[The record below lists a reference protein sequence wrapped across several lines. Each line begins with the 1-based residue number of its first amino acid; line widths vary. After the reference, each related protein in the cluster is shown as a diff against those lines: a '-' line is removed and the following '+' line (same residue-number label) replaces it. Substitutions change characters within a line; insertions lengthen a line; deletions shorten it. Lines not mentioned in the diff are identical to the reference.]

1 MLSCGALTGHF
12 DFKHG
17 RPLLSRNKQ
26 VIIPDVVRYT
36 VEHRFV
42 IDPLLSRK
50 QPSKVDPRD
59 HLPVLR
65 RYTRNPIGVPDV
77 SVDIALDIFE
87 FVELVNKF
95 LSVPDDNV
103 MSLIKGVRAAKAKDC
118 GAVAGDKFVCGASHT
133 PAFAIVVK
141 LPHEDTRWH
150 PRDYLCRGS
159 GQHFQ
164 PH

>member
-42 IDPLLSRK
+42 SDPLASRK

-59 HLPVLR
+59 HMPVFR

-77 SVDIALDIFE
+77 SPASVEVPLPAGQISPDCFSLVDG
-87 FVELVNKF
+87 N
-95 LSVPDDNV
+95 S
-103 MSLIKGVRAAKAKDC
+103 
-118 GAVAGDKFVCGASHT
+118 GAS
-133 PAFAIVVK
+133 
-141 LPHEDTRWH
+141 
-150 PRDYLCRGS
+150 S
-159 GQHFQ
+159 
-164 PH
+164 